1 VSERTCLICGGTDH
15 RVVFREFDVDV
26 LGCRACGHV
35 FSGYDAEVHYD
46 GYWGEEISDPGEFYW
61 DQAHGPMYETF
72 FRRYASAPEG
82 RLLDVGCGL
91 GFFVR
96 KAKQRLPGWEVGGV
110 EISEHAVRYASEELG
125 IPDLRSGLL
134 EDAGFPDDHFDLVT
148 LWDVLE
154 HLRDPEPLL
163 TEALRILKPGG
174 ICFMHTP
181 NVQLQVP
188 KAKLKRLLKGMDPE
202 VHYLEAKDHLHLYSP
217 TTARRLLERVGF
229 ARTDVVHLPPI
240 QSVSGSKS
248 RGLAVAKN
256 LWTGAAR
263 ILDTLTLGHVN
274 LDNLFL
280 AAHKAGGP

>member
-1 VSERTCLICGGTDH
+1 MSERSCLICGGTKH
-15 RVVFREFDVDV
+15 KVVFREFDVDV
-26 LGCRACGHV
+26 LGCRGCGHV

-61 DQAHGPMYETF
+61 DQAHGAMYEAF
-72 FRRYASAPEG
+72 FRGYAGAETG

-96 KAKQRLPGWEVGGV
+96 KAKQRLPSWEVGGV
-110 EISEHAVRYASEELG
+110 EISEHAVRYATEELC
-125 IPDLRSGLL
+125 IPDLRAGLL
-134 EDAGFPDDHFDLVT
+134 EDAGYPAAHFDLVT

-163 TEALRILKPGG
+163 GEVLHILKPGG

-181 NVQLQVP
+181 NAQLQVP
-188 KAKLKRLLKGMDPE
+188 KAKLKRLLKGMEPGG
-202 VHYLEAKDHLHLYSP
+202 HYLEAKDHLHLYSP
-217 TTARRLLERVGF
+217 GTARRLLGRVGF
-229 ARTDVVHLPPI
+229 ATTDVVHLPPI
-240 QSVSGSKS
+240 QSVAGSQS
-248 RGLAVAKN
+248 RLLALVKN

-263 ILDTLTLGHVN
+263 VLDAVTLGHVN

-280 AAHKAGGP
+280 AAHKAQ